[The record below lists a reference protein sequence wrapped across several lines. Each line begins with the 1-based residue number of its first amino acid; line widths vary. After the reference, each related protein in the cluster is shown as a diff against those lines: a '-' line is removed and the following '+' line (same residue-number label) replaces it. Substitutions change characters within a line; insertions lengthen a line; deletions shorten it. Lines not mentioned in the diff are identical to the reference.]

1 MGGGIGVWRGSIGS
15 IGGLCGDVGFHT
27 ALQTQVC
34 LQVLDFNQLYELY
47 NHITLQGHKLTGALP
62 PTPQGLYPQLN
73 PSGASDLDIL
83 LPRCQTLIRCTSC
96 TIPAPLCSSTGTSTS

>member
-15 IGGLCGDVGFHT
+15 IGGLCGGVGFHT

-34 LQVLDFNQLYELY
+34 LQVLDFNKLYELY

-62 PTPQGLYPQLN
+62 PTPQGLCPQPLRGYTPN
-73 PSGASDLDIL
+73 LTPQGLQILIFFSPGARL
-83 LPRCQTLIRCTSC
+83 
-96 TIPAPLCSSTGTSTS
+96 